1 MVGLS
6 ILIKN
11 GIIATVNE
19 KNQIIKDGAIY
30 IEEGRI
36 QNLGRTEEVAKKHKA
51 DKVIDAH
58 RKIVLPGLI
67 DAHTHMVGCL
77 VRGLGADMPL
87 LNWLEE
93 HQWPFLAGVTEEDA
107 YVGGL
112 LGCIEAIKTGSTCVV
127 ENYYS
132 ARERKR
138 NIDRVADAI
147 EKSGIRGFLM
157 RGYHDKK
164 FMIPE
169 IFVESEDEVFREYD
183 RIIHEWHG
191 RANDRIM
198 AWVSPVNLLFS
209 TPELIVRLHELAEK
223 HGVGMHTHMSESKR
237 ECELIKKEYG
247 KSYAEVFQDL
257 GVLGP
262 KFHGAHSVWLTDKDI
277 KLLAQTN
284 SRTIHNPTSN
294 MYLASGFSPVP
305 KMLKAGV
312 CVALGTD
319 GGNCNNN
326 QDMLEA
332 MKFAALLHK
341 VNALDPTAMSAV
353 KVLRMATINGAKA
366 LGLGDEI
373 GSLEIGKKADITIVD
388 LKKPHNMPI
397 HDPIS
402 TLVYSS
408 NGGDV
413 DTVIIDGKII
423 MENREIKTVD
433 EGEVLEKAQ
442 EVAENL
448 VQRMVHKTKSS

>member
-1 MVGLS
+1 MS

-11 GIIATVNE
+11 AIIVTVNE

-30 IEEGRI
+30 IEEDRI
-36 QNLGRTEEVAKKHKA
+36 QDLGRTKEVAKRHKA

-77 VRGLGADMPL
+77 VRGLGSDMPL
-87 LNWLEE
+87 LNWLHE
-93 HQWPFLAGVTEEDA
+93 HQWPFLAEVTGEDA
-107 YVGGL
+107 YIGGL

-132 ARERKR
+132 TRRRKR
-138 NIDRVADAI
+138 NIDHIAEAI
-147 EKSGIRGFLM
+147 EKSGIRGVLM
-157 RGYHDKK
+157 RGYHDKE
-164 FMIPE
+164 FMIPR

-183 RIIHEWHG
+183 RIIHKWHG
-191 RANDRIM
+191 KANGRIM
-198 AWVSPVNLLFS
+198 AWVSPVNLLFC
-209 TPELIVRLHELAEK
+209 TPESIVRLHELAEK
-223 HGVGMHTHMSESKR
+223 HGVGMHTHMSESKQ

-247 KSYAEVFQDL
+247 KSYVEVFQDL

-262 KFHGAHSVWLTDKDI
+262 KFHGAHSVWITDKEI

-284 SRTIHNPTSN
+284 SRVIHNPTSN
-294 MYLASGFSPVP
+294 MYLGSGVAPIP
-305 KMLKAGV
+305 KMLKAGI

-319 GGNCNNN
+319 GANCNNN

-353 KVLRMATINGAKA
+353 EVLRMATINGAKA
-366 LGLGDEI
+366 LGLENEI

-388 LKKPHNMPI
+388 LEKPHNMPI

-402 TLVYSS
+402 TLVYSA

-413 DTVIIDGKII
+413 NTVIIDGKII
-423 MENREIKTVD
+423 MEERVIKTVN
-433 EGEVLEKAQ
+433 EGETLEKVQ
-442 EVAENL
+442 EAAKSL
-448 VQRMVHKTKSS
+448 VERAGLT